1 MDDEGPVR
9 GRDPGHRNRRRGA
22 AARGRLRAR
31 ASRCVEAVSIRAGRR
46 QIRTDSS
53 VSAAP
58 GLRARDGCR
67 KRRSPEVSA
76 APLRRA
82 ARSRWASRQ
91 LPRMTRQPPW
101 RAGAIDEGD
110 PCDDAR
116 RAQELRIADLL
127 ANPHVESA
135 AHLDAARVRQYV
147 EDCEQTE
154 PVVVFQTEDG
164 LLLVDGHHRMAAAR
178 SPGARTV
185 TADLRDG
192 SREDALRYAVERAT
206 VER

>member
-1 MDDEGPVR
+1 MR
-9 GRDPGHRNRRRGA
+9 GV
-22 AARGRLRAR
+22 L
-31 ASRCVEAVSIRAGRR
+31 
-46 QIRTDSS
+46 
-53 VSAAP
+53 
-58 GLRARDGCR
+58 
-67 KRRSPEVSA
+67 KK
-76 APLRRA
+76 
-82 ARSRWASRQ
+82 
-91 LPRMTRQPPW
+91 
-101 RAGAIDEGD
+101 
-110 PCDDAR
+110 
-116 RAQELRIADLL
+116 LRIADLL

-178 SPGARTV
+178 SRGARTV

-206 VER
+206 AEREVSSDVARARIRAHSGGRWAPAHEA